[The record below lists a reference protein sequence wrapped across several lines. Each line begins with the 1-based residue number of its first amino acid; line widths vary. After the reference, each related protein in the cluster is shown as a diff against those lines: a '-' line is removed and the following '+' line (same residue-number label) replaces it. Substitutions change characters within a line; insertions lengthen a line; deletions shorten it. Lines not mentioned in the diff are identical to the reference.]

1 MGITVVDERHLVL
14 ESELPID
21 AALTIA
27 VNHEHASVEI
37 KGTTTNRMA
46 VRGMLLAA
54 LSELETDREMRRWY
68 KHMSS
73 TALLLAAD
81 EQRDDES
88 FRPIPLSLSTT
99 GLRVRKG

>member
-27 VNHEHASVEI
+27 VNHKHASVEI

-68 KHMSS
+68 KRMSS

-81 EQRDDES
+81 ELRDDES
-88 FRPIPLSLSTT
+88 SLSTT